1 MSGRL
6 KSLAKRAGSRLLS
19 FAYGVPFDADAWR
32 RGSEWRQM
40 YSTAA
45 GIPVSEET
53 AIQIAAVQAAVR
65 LRSEIIASLPLITYR
80 RRRNGTGKDRATD
93 HPVYAALHDEP
104 NRNCTSFTWRQT
116 GNAQHDLWG
125 NWYAPISRTGGR
137 GVSLDLWHPMQ
148 VAPDRTDDGEVFY
161 RVRIDGSQESFS
173 RDEVIHVPGL
183 GFDGLKGFS
192 RIAAARNALGLAQA
206 TEEFGSALFQNGVKA
221 SGVLEHPGKL
231 SKEAHQRLSTSVNQ
245 EHGGRGNWLKLLIL
259 EEGMKWNQQSIPPED
274 AQFLETRK
282 FQISEIARI
291 FGVPPHLL
299 GDLERATF
307 SNIEQQS
314 LEFLIYHL
322 LPTLKKIEQELN
334 RKLFRPTERGT
345 YFVEFLFDGLL
356 RGDIESRYTAYATA
370 VNNGWMNPNEVRE
383 RENMN
388 PYLGGDEYRRPM
400 NEEPVGRPN

>member
-1 MSGRL
+1 M
-6 KSLAKRAGSRLLS
+6 
-19 FAYGVPFDADAWR
+19 
-32 RGSEWRQM
+32 
-40 YSTAA
+40 
-45 GIPVSEET
+45 
-53 AIQIAAVQAAVR
+53 
-65 LRSEIIASLPLITYR
+65 
-80 RRRNGTGKDRATD
+80 
-93 HPVYAALHDEP
+93 
-104 NRNCTSFTWRQT
+104 
-116 GNAQHDLWG
+116 
-125 NWYAPISRTGGR
+125 
-137 GVSLDLWHPMQ
+137 WHPMQ

-231 SKEAHQRLSTSVNQ
+231 SKEAHQRLATSVNQ